1 MGSIHGELMFWREW
15 FILTAWLLTGPTRD
29 RIKAL
34 KREYDALRRGKESLL
49 AMIDE
54 VGSTRERLQ
63 LERDRKFHPHSG

>member
-1 MGSIHGELMFWREW
+1 MVYINGMA
-15 FILTAWLLTGPTRD
+15 TTGPTRD

-63 LERDRKFHPHSG
+63 LERD